1 MKYLEEFSL
10 KRIFD
15 FSYVVELTG
24 NIDLASGI
32 IQNYLEKGYIKRVK
46 RNLYVT
52 ISLEN
57 GGAIPSKFE
66 IASNITKSSFISHH
80 SAFEYY
86 GYQNQVYNE
95 VLVSSQQQFRSFHF
109 EHNEYVCKRV
119 QDLNFVKSKNKVKVS
134 TLEKTIVD
142 SIDNVKTFDDFEE
155 LFEVLSMIPLI
166 DGKKILTYL
175 KYVNK
180 RILFSKTGL
189 LLSFFKDNYNITKD
203 QLMEMKKYGVN
214 KASYFTSEKHRL
226 NKYYNEWKIH
236 SYDISK
242 LKVDQVDENL

>member
-1 MKYLEEFSL
+1 LLDAMKEMSAITLDQMNQIRLMNRVDTKF
-10 KRIFD
+10 
-15 FSYVVELTG
+15 LT
-24 NIDLASGI
+24 
-32 IQNYLEKGYIKRVK
+32 
-46 RNLYVT
+46 
-52 ISLEN
+52 
-57 GGAIPSKFE
+57 
-66 IASNITKSSFISHH
+66 
-80 SAFEYY
+80 
-86 GYQNQVYNE
+86 
-95 VLVSSQQQFRSFHF
+95 
-109 EHNEYVCKRV
+109 
-119 QDLNFVKSKNKVKVS
+119 NK
-134 TLEKTIVD
+134 
-142 SIDNVKTFDDFEE
+142 EE